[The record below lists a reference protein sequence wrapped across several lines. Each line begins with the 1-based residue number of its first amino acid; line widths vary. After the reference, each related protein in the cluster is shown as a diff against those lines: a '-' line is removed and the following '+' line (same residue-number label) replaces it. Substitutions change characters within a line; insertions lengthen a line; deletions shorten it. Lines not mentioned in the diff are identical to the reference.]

1 MSKLFILICV
11 NRNLNVLPVS
21 IVATMFFHFYNKI
34 HFDYFFVSGF
44 MKVNIVQ
51 KWYKKKMVCVNG
63 LMIL

>member
-1 MSKLFILICV
+1 MFFLFQLLLQC
-11 NRNLNVLPVS
+11 
-21 IVATMFFHFYNKI
+21 FFHFYNKI

>member
-1 MSKLFILICV
+1 MLFQFLV
-11 NRNLNVLPVS
+11 
-21 IVATMFFHFYNKI
+21 VATMFFHFYNKI
-34 HFDYFFVSGF
+34 HFDYFFVFGF